1 MKKTKILKTIMLI
14 LLIVIFGITIAV
26 VVLKYDKKDN
36 TTPEQ
41 SKDNKEI
48 VIKIIESKYDTTN
61 MVLEVVEKD
70 DYFIVYLKNK
80 NTNEVEKEL
89 TLNKETAAIA
99 ETQKTTV
106 MTG

>member
-1 MKKTKILKTIMLI
+1 MKKEKILKMVMLI

-26 VVLKYDKKDN
+26 VILKYDKKDN

-41 SKDNKEI
+41 PKDNKEI
-48 VIKIIESKYDTTN
+48 AIKIIESKYDTTN
-61 MVLEVVEKD
+61 MILEVEEKD

-80 NTNEVEKEL
+80 DTNEVEKEL
-89 TLNKETAAIA
+89 TVNKETAAVTEI
-99 ETQKTTV
+99 QKNTA

>member
-1 MKKTKILKTIMLI
+1 MKKIKILKIIMFI

-36 TTPEQ
+36 TAPEQ
-41 SKDNKEI
+41 PKDNKEI

-61 MVLEVVEKD
+61 MVLEVVEKE

-80 NTNEVEKEL
+80 DTNEVEKKL
-89 TLNKETAAIA
+89 TVNKETAAIT

-106 MTG
+106 IAG

>member
-1 MKKTKILKTIMLI
+1 MKKIKILKIIMLI

-41 SKDNKEI
+41 PKDNKEI

-61 MVLEVVEKD
+61 MVLEVVEKE

-80 NTNEVEKEL
+80 DTNDVEKKL
-89 TLNKETAAIA
+89 TVNKETAAIT
-99 ETQKTTV
+99 ETQKTTIIA
-106 MTG
+106 G